1 MAHRPKGSTSFTIL
15 YLFVGFFVLLGLQFL
30 ALSKSTE
37 LGILPNT
44 MYLGIDINHPFVH
57 PLFMFNENDLPI
69 SVTGQSIDADALV
82 VNHDGFAMRSNDW
95 TTQTGLLYF
104 NRDKMILTPKMF
116 TKGALVTWDVNSTA
130 IPDKYIYSAEF
141 NSTLGNHRV
150 HGLAFNIT
158 DTGSALLFLIDPV
171 NKTYSLGR
179 WENNQYTPDTDWTS
193 SSAVLEPLITNQ
205 LLVKCD
211 QKRADLFINGNFEKS
226 VILQDSCNRGMLGIF
241 VLSPSWFVAIDNTTL
256 AYYK

>member
-1 MAHRPKGSTSFTIL
+1 MGHGPKESTSFTIICVS
-15 YLFVGFFVLLGLQFL
+15 VGFFALLAMQFL

-44 MYLGIDINHPFVH
+44 MNLGIDINHPFVH

-69 SVTGQSIDADALV
+69 SVTGQSIDADATV
-82 VNHDGFAMRSNDW
+82 VRHDSFAMRSTDW
-95 TTQTGLLYF
+95 KTQTGLLYF
-104 NRDKMILTPKMF
+104 NRDKMILTPKVF
-116 TKGALVTWDVNSTA
+116 TKGALVTWDIISAT

-141 NSTLGNHRV
+141 NSTLGNHRI

-171 NKTYSLGR
+171 NKAYSFGR
-179 WENNQYTPDTDWTS
+179 WENNQYNPVTDWTS
-193 SSAVLEPLITNQ
+193 SSAVLEPLITNH

-211 QKRADLFINGNFEKS
+211 QKKAALFINGNFEKT
-226 VILQDSCNRGMLGIF
+226 VVLQDSCNRGMLGIF
-241 VLSPSWFVAIDNTTL
+241 VLSPSYFVAIDNATL